1 MAWFEKNDSK
11 IENTEVVSLVL
22 TDRAID
28 IILDLFETPEDAL
41 SYDYIKEQLKE
52 HSYKKPDLIIRDLIN
67 EGILQIDELEPE
79 MYLALTGYG
88 EELWEEM
95 YGE

>member
-1 MAWFEKNDSK
+1 MLRNYNLEEKT
-11 IENTEVVSLVL
+11 ENTGVVTLVL

-28 IILDLFETPEDAL
+28 IILDLFETLEDAL

-52 HSYKKPDLIIRDLIN
+52 HSYKKPDIVIRELIN
-67 EGILQIDELEPE
+67 EGILQIDEFEPE
-79 MYLALTGYG
+79 MYLALTEYG